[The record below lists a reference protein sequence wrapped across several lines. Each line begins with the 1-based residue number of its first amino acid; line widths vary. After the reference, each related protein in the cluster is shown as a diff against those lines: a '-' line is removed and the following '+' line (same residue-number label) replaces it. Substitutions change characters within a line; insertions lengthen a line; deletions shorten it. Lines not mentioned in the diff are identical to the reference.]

1 MKQNRIWENRVVD
14 FVSAKNGVWVVN
26 VNFDNTYLVV
36 KVAYFWIEVVLN
48 LNIGTSVKRNF
59 KVSLNTSEIANNF
72 IVKTVVKKVLGIE
85 NGLVFVIENEVYF
98 INLKIEK
105 HFTVEMIKNLFL
117 VRVHVFKVG
126 NLNHS
131 MIDLSWVVNRE
142 NREDRVV
149 LSVEDRAINLY
160 V

>member
-1 MKQNRIWENRVVD
+1 M
-14 FVSAKNGVWVVN
+14 
-26 VNFDNTYLVV
+26 
-36 KVAYFWIEVVLN
+36 
-48 LNIGTSVKRNF
+48 
-59 KVSLNTSEIANNF
+59 SLNTSEIANNF

-131 MIDLSWVVNRE
+131 MIDLS
-142 NREDRVV
+142 
-149 LSVEDRAINLY
+149 
-160 V
+160 